1 MTRTARG
8 TLAAV
13 LVAAPAL
20 VGLGWSAAVAW
31 SSGRTGIVLSNGAVW
46 RGLGW
51 SIWIAAA
58 ATLLATAGAVIIAAL
73 FRSNDP
79 LHRWGRALAIAPL
92 PIPHLV
98 AAAVGVMILS
108 QSGLLA
114 RVGFSL
120 GFIDSPGAMPA
131 LVYDRAGIG
140 LIVTLAWKEF
150 PFLAL
155 LAISLLGTR
164 GAAFEETAR
173 TLGAPPWAVFRHA
186 TWPVL
191 WRGLLPGAAAV
202 FIFTAGSYETALLLA
217 PSNPLALPLLIA
229 ERHNDPALARRADA
243 GVLVL
248 LAFLLSVLVVALHE
262 WARSRAER
270 LDR

>member
-8 TLAAV
+8 TIAAL

-20 VGLGWSAAVAW
+20 IGLGWSAAVAW
-31 SSGRTGIVLSNGAVW
+31 SSGRIATVLSDGAVW

-58 ATLLATAGAVIIAAL
+58 ATLLATAGAVLVAAL

-114 RVGFSL
+114 RAAFGVGL
-120 GFIDSPGAMPA
+120 IDQPGAMPA
-131 LVYDRAGIG
+131 LVYDRAGTG

-155 LAISLLGTR
+155 LAISLLATR
-164 GAAFEETAR
+164 GAAFEEAAR
-173 TLGAPPWAVFRHA
+173 TLGASPRAVFRHA

-202 FIFTAGSYETALLLA
+202 FIFAAGSYETALLLA

-229 ERHNDPALARRADA
+229 QRHDDPAIARRPDADI
-243 GVLVL
+243 LVL
-248 LAFLLSVLVVALHE
+248 LAFLLSALAVAAHE